1 MGIDSEYDVVIIG
14 AGAIGCCTAV
24 KLAENHDV
32 LVLEKEEFATG
43 ASANANAY
51 ISDWWYLLQGEH
63 VPGVTESMRDFFQQL
78 DGTGGFEYNE
88 APSLVLIDE
97 EVDMD
102 DPENKFR
109 KMKDSSGEVEGFSYY
124 DKDDLEER
132 WSDTLNLEGFVGG
145 IVDEKGGCINP
156 VSYLEAM
163 KKEAEERGAEF
174 RTETEVTEIL
184 TEDDTAIGVA
194 IENGS
199 EEIHSDS
206 VVVAAGT
213 YSKRLVS
220 EFVDLPVRPFVIYGN
235 RIQPKHINTDKA
247 PCVSGRGFL
256 IGPDPYGYLTLVGGE
271 YWIEDFEEMG
281 KISEEFP
288 EECREHVADRLPEIL
303 TGFEDENEIEYVS
316 GELHRCPE
324 GITITPDQLPVIDTV
339 GDLDNV
345 VVADGSRG
353 AVSLAPAIAS
363 AIRSILTGEDTQ
375 IPLDRFDIDRFDST
389 AEYNLPLIT
398 APPSH

>member
-1 MGIDSEYDVVIIG
+1 MSIDSEYDAVIVG

-24 KLAENHDV
+24 KLARDHDV
-32 LVLEKEEFATG
+32 LVLEKDSFATS

-63 VPGVTESMRDFFQQL
+63 VPGVTRSMRDFFQEL
-78 DGTGGFEYNE
+78 DGTSDFEFNQ

-97 EVDMD
+97 DVDMQN
-102 DPENKFR
+102 PENKFR
-109 KMKDSSGEVEGFSYY
+109 KMKDSSEDIEGFSYY
-124 DKDDLEER
+124 DRDDLEER

-145 IVDEKGGCINP
+145 IVDEEGGCINP
-156 VSYLEAM
+156 ASYLEAM
-163 KKEAEERGAEF
+163 KTKAEELGADF
-174 RTETEVTEIL
+174 KMETEVSEIITEN
-184 TEDDTAIGVA
+184 DTAIGVA

-213 YSKRLVS
+213 HSKRLVS

-271 YWIEDFEEMG
+271 YWIDDFEEMD
-281 KISEEFP
+281 KIPEEFP
-288 EECREHVADRLPEIL
+288 EECREHVADRLPEL
-303 TGFEDENEIEYVS
+303 LKGFENEDDIEYVP

-339 GDLDNV
+339 GDLDNL

-353 AVSLAPAIAS
+353 AVSMAPAIAS
-363 AIRSILTGEDTQ
+363 VIGSILTGESTQ
-375 IPLDRFDIDRFDST
+375 IPVDRFDVDRFDFT
-389 AEYNLPLIT
+389 AKYNLPLIT

>member
-1 MGIDSEYDVVIIG
+1 MGIDSNYDVVIIG
-14 AGAIGCCTAV
+14 AGAIGCSTAV
-24 KLAENHDV
+24 KLSEDHDV
-32 LVLEKEEFATG
+32 LVIEKDQFATS

-63 VPGVTESMRDFFQQL
+63 VPGVTASMRDFFQQL
-78 DGTGGFEYNE
+78 DGTGGFEYNQ

-97 EVDMD
+97 EVDMS

-109 KMKDSSGEVEGFSYY
+109 KMKDSSEDIDGFSYY
-124 DKDDLEER
+124 DRDDLEER
-132 WSDTLNLEGFVGG
+132 WSDILNLEGFVGG

-163 KKEAEERGAEF
+163 KKEAEERGADF
-174 RTETEVTEIL
+174 RLETEVTEIL
-184 TEDDTAIGVA
+184 TENDIASGVV

-199 EEIHSDS
+199 EEIRSDS

-213 YSKRLVS
+213 HSKRLLS
-220 EFVDLPVRPFVIYGN
+220 DFVDLPVRPFVIYGN
-235 RIQPKHINTDKA
+235 RIQPKHINTDEA

-271 YWIEDFEEMG
+271 YWIDDFEEMG
-281 KISEEFP
+281 EISEEFP
-288 EECREHVADRLPEIL
+288 EECREHVADRLPEL
-303 TGFEDENEIEYVS
+303 LKGFEDQSEIEYVP
-316 GELHRCPE
+316 GEVHRCPE

-339 GDLDNV
+339 GDIDNL

-353 AVSLAPAIAS
+353 AVSMAPAIAS
-363 AIRSILTGEDTQ
+363 VIRSVLTGESTQ
-375 IPLDRFDIDRFDST
+375 IPVDRFDINRFDST

-398 APPSH
+398 APPT

>member
-1 MGIDSEYDVVIIG
+1 MGIDSEYDVVIVG

-24 KLAENHDV
+24 KLAKDHEV
-32 LVLEKEEFATG
+32 LVLEKEPFATS

-78 DGTGGFEYNE
+78 DGTGDFEYNR

-97 EVDMD
+97 EEDMN

-109 KMKDSSGEVEGFSYY
+109 KMKDSSEEIEGFSYY
-124 DKDDLEER
+124 ERSDLEER
-132 WSDTLNLEGFVGG
+132 WSDSLNLEGFVGG
-145 IVDEKGGCINP
+145 VVDEKGGCINP

-163 KKEAEERGAEF
+163 KKEAEERGADF
-174 RTETEVTEIL
+174 RMETEVTEIL
-184 TEDDTAIGVA
+184 TEGDTATGVV
-194 IENGS
+194 INDGS
-199 EEIHSDS
+199 EEIQCDS

-213 YSKRLVS
+213 HSKRLLS
-220 EFVDLPVRPFVIYGN
+220 DFIDLPVRPFVIYGN
-235 RIQPKHINTDKA
+235 RIQPKHINTDEA

-271 YWIEDFEEMG
+271 YWIDDFEG
-281 KISEEFP
+281 VDKIPEEFP
-288 EECREHVADRLPEIL
+288 EECREHVADRLPEL
-303 TGFEDENEIEYVS
+303 LKGFEDESEIQYVS
-316 GELHRCPE
+316 GEVHRCPE

-339 GDLDNV
+339 GDIDNL

-353 AVSLAPAIAS
+353 AVSMAPAIAS
-363 AIRSILTGEDTQ
+363 VIGSVLTGESTQ
-375 IPLDRFDIDRFDST
+375 IPIDRFNIDRFDST
-389 AEYNLPLIT
+389 ADYNLPLIT
-398 APPSH
+398 EPSS